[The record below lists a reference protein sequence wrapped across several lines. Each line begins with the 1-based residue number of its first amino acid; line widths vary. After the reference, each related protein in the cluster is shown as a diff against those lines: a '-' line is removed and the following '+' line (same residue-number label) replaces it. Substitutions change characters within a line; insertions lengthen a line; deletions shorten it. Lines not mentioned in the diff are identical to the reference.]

1 MDMLTGDEIA
11 GARLTEWR
19 KLAQGV
25 VEWVTQQDV
34 DLARRITAI
43 ASDHG
48 LGADPASVS
57 VVELGLDMTQ
67 D

>member
-25 VEWVTQQDV
+25 VEWVTQQEV

-43 ASDHG
+43 ASDDG